1 MLVDYV
7 EIRMSTQGE
16 HTFAEGVLVS
26 GENIDSFT
34 AGEALSAR
42 TGVAISGD
50 FTVTEP
56 AADAGNFVGV
66 VAYDVANGEEVAV
79 IKRDCEVKV
88 EAAETVTAGDELVP
102 DGSGAFETVAT
113 STLDSGFL
121 IAAEG
126 GSDGDIIRAE
136 IYSAGGATA

>member
-1 MLVDYV
+1 
-7 EIRMSTQGE
+7 MSTQGE

-26 GENIDSFT
+26 GENIDSYT
-34 AGEALSAR
+34 AGEALTAR
-42 TGVAISGD
+42 TGVEMSGD
-50 FTVTEP
+50 YTVSES
-56 AADAGNFVGV
+56 AADSGEFVGV

-113 STLDSGFL
+113 SALSAGFL
-121 IAAEG
+121 LASEG
-126 GSDGDIIRAE
+126 GSAGDIIRAE
-136 IYSAGGATA
+136 IFSAGGATA